1 MPFLWGP
8 VASWAH
14 AYVMRPRRPWALLRR
29 QITRWSGKTDR
40 TSPALASL
48 LNQRPQLMA
57 FPIQAKGT
65 NPCSRCRALG
75 ARRRGQPVCCAW
87 TPSFLKRDLL
97 MGWDVDMRMASL
109 LGHGRERDP
118 KRVRAAAGAGWLPY
132 QSDQPIAVLAQ
143 LGHREGLGCVVLS
156 KHRRVGGTSTT
167 ARISLAASASSPLV
181 GLPCA
186 PNRIVTLRAHQCCIS
201 QELVPSC
208 PSVRNQAGAR

>member
-1 MPFLWGP
+1 
-8 VASWAH
+8 
-14 AYVMRPRRPWALLRR
+14 
-29 QITRWSGKTDR
+29 
-40 TSPALASL
+40 
-48 LNQRPQLMA
+48 
-57 FPIQAKGT
+57 
-65 NPCSRCRALG
+65 
-75 ARRRGQPVCCAW
+75 
-87 TPSFLKRDLL
+87 

-186 PNRIVTLRAHQCCIS
+186 PNRIVTLRAHQCRIS